1 MLGPCFP
8 VPWLC
13 RCMGKHTTWIHWIAL
28 WHFRDSKCEA
38 YLYNLSRLWDAIA
51 FLYHRLCWVRFQWS
65 HRVNSAHANPWLL
78 GLSDGT
84 KARRLSRVPVEGVVG
99 SLWPLQDD
107 FNFKHVSLF
116 SAAIICVAAPQLCCV
131 PSSCGDMALGTEP
144 TVLHFITVATLD
156 KILHCLTRFEFPE
169 FLLLFLCKF

>member
-13 RCMGKHTTWIHWIAL
+13 RCKCKRTTRIDWIAL
-28 WHFRDSKCEA
+28 WHFRDNKCEA

-51 FLYHRLCWVRFQWS
+51 FLYRRLCRVHFQWS

-84 KARRLSRVPVEGVVG
+84 KACGLSRVPVAVPISGGGSGVTLTPTKTTLI
-99 SLWPLQDD
+99 S
-107 FNFKHVSLF
+107 NT
-116 SAAIICVAAPQLCCV
+116 CLCFLL
-131 PSSCGDMALGTEP
+131 PSSVSPHRNCALFP
-144 TVLHFITVATLD
+144 VVVAT
-156 KILHCLTRFEFPE
+156 RR
-169 FLLLFLCKF
+169 